1 MTSRGIFISPVV
13 RMTKL
18 LGLFEVFGLYEKAKD
33 INTHLFDTC
42 FLVIIC
48 QLEVFLNREIVM
60 ASFNQRAIK
69 WIDYIKENCID
80 ALKKYCEDQ
89 ASNDLTAE
97 EKQDARDYLENYIK
111 TEVTKHFG
119 CGVDDDHP
127 YAIDDNGTDQ
137 EALENI
143 VMEVIFIY
151 NNQKERV
158 FDRLRKSF
166 ES

>member
-1 MTSRGIFISPVV
+1 
-13 RMTKL
+13 
-18 LGLFEVFGLYEKAKD
+18 
-33 INTHLFDTC
+33 
-42 FLVIIC
+42 
-48 QLEVFLNREIVM
+48 M

-69 WIDYIKENCID
+69 WIDHIKENCIG
-80 ALKKYCEDQ
+80 ALKKYCIDQ

-97 EKQDARDYLENYIK
+97 EKQDARDYLENHIK

-119 CGVDDDHP
+119 YGVDDDHP

-143 VMEVIFIY
+143 VMEIIFIY
-151 NNQKERV
+151 NHQKERV

>member
-1 MTSRGIFISPVV
+1 
-13 RMTKL
+13 
-18 LGLFEVFGLYEKAKD
+18 
-33 INTHLFDTC
+33 
-42 FLVIIC
+42 
-48 QLEVFLNREIVM
+48 M

-97 EKQDARDYLENYIK
+97 GKQDARDYLENYIK

-143 VMEVIFIY
+143 VMEIIFIY

>member
-1 MTSRGIFISPVV
+1 
-13 RMTKL
+13 
-18 LGLFEVFGLYEKAKD
+18 
-33 INTHLFDTC
+33 
-42 FLVIIC
+42 
-48 QLEVFLNREIVM
+48 M

-69 WIDYIKENCID
+69 WIDYIKKNCID
-80 ALKKYCEDQ
+80 ALKKNCEDQ

-97 EKQDARDYLENYIK
+97 EKQDARDYLESHIK
-111 TEVTKHFG
+111 SEVAKYFG

-143 VMEVIFIY
+143 IMEIIFIY
-151 NNQKERV
+151 NHQKERV

>member
-1 MTSRGIFISPVV
+1 
-13 RMTKL
+13 
-18 LGLFEVFGLYEKAKD
+18 
-33 INTHLFDTC
+33 
-42 FLVIIC
+42 
-48 QLEVFLNREIVM
+48 M

-69 WIDYIKENCID
+69 WIDYIKENCTD
-80 ALKKYCEDQ
+80 ALKKNCEDQ

-97 EKQDARDYLENYIK
+97 EKQDVRDRLENFIK

-119 CGVDDDHP
+119 CRLDDDHP

-137 EALENI
+137 EALDNI
-143 VMEVIFIY
+143 IMEIIFIY